1 MSREVLRNRNKSL
14 VEGPFLLIWEAPLSL
29 IYICWVDVVRVDD
42 ETAVLCKMPCQLIVL
57 CFKEEIH

>member
-14 VEGPFLLIWEAPLSL
+14 VEGSFLLIREVPLSL

-42 ETAVLCKMPCQLIVL
+42 ETAVLGKMPCQLIIL
-57 CFKEEIH
+57 RFKEEIH